1 MAAIVATDMKG
12 FGDREVTITT
22 LAGTDSFT
30 YDASKNPVLILN
42 NVTAGALTV
51 TIDGDGASSVTVPGA
66 GTFDISGGFPTASIP
81 IGAVYA
87 IPLNSIGV
95 RLAGTIAVTGGAGIE
110 ASLLE
115 F

>member
-22 LAGTDSFT
+22 LTGTDSFT
-30 YDASKNPVLILN
+30 YDASKKPVLVLN
-42 NVTAGALTV
+42 NVTAGPLTV

-66 GTFDISGGFPTASIP
+66 GAFDISAGFSTASIP
-81 IGAVYA
+81 AGGVYS
-87 IPLNSIGV
+87 IPLNSIGAY
-95 RLAGTIAVTGGAGIE
+95 LAGTIAVTGGTGIE